1 MEDLPKAVMVN
12 SARKQFS
19 VMESYFTEEDFDLWL
34 RDILSMEFRPFSQL
48 SFGNVEE
55 QTDEL

>member
-1 MEDLPKAVMVN
+1 MVN

-34 RDILSMEFRPFSQL
+34 RDILSMEFRPFKEL
-48 SFGNVEE
+48 GFGNVEE
-55 QTDEL
+55 RTDEL